1 MKKVVVK
8 NKDRSNEKIIE
19 EFNKEIAELGFEE
32 AKIDTINNT
41 EMKKKITQCGINE
54 TRTQAPFE
62 NYSSNL

>member
-41 EMKKKITQCGINE
+41 EMKK
-54 TRTQAPFE
+54 
-62 NYSSNL
+62 NYTMWHK